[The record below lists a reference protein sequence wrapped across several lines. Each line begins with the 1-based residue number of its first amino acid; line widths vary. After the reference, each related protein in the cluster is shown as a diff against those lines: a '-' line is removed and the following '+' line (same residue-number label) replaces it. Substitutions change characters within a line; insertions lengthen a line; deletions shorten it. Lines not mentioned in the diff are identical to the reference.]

1 MSGPFKLKGWSPFTQ
16 KEFKLKVGEGQGS
29 KREVKYTGK
38 TYEPEFTTEIKT
50 DSKGRKYTTD
60 EDTGERIYIQKG
72 TPTSEGFV
80 EGEWREAGSHDFP
93 WEMEANNGK

>member
-1 MSGPFKLKGWSPFTQ
+1 MKGWSPFTQ
-16 KEFKLKVGEGQGS
+16 KFKLKVGEGQGS
-29 KREVKYTGK
+29 KREGKYTGK

-60 EDTGERIYIQKG
+60 EDTGKRIYIQKG

-80 EGEWREAGSHDFP
+80 EGGETRTAVP
-93 WEMEANNGK
+93 K